1 MKAGEIMI
9 IDSHTH
15 LTFRQSES
23 LDSELQRLIGA
34 MERTHVDKAC
44 IMLRMEEQER
54 HFFWTEDDIVN
65 SADAMAEA
73 VVKYPDKFYTLLWMH
88 PVLSKEFN
96 IKIVEKYMVNGP
108 LDGVKLS
115 IQMNARDKRLE
126 PLADYLQAYNIPV
139 LFHSW
144 YKTVNKYQYESD
156 PADIADLAARFP
168 KLRILI
174 AHVTG
179 CKKRGVQD
187 IKKHENVLIDTSGS
201 QPEDGYLEYAI
212 NHLGEDRVVFG
223 SDYPGREIA
232 TQLGR
237 IYSLDMSASTREKI
251 FYKNAISF
259 FTKGGE
265 CK

>member
-1 MKAGEIMI
+1 MI

-15 LTFRQSES
+15 LTLRQSVPF
-23 LDSELQRLIGA
+23 DSEVQRLIKA
-34 MERTHVDKAC
+34 MERTHIDKSC
-44 IMLRMEEQER
+44 IMVRTENQER
-54 HFFWTEDDIVN
+54 LFLWTEEDIIN
-65 SADAMAEA
+65 STEAMAEA
-73 VVKYPDKFYTLLWMH
+73 VAKYPDKFYTLLCMH
-88 PVLSKEFN
+88 PALSLDFN
-96 IKIVEKYMVNGP
+96 IKIVEQYIVNGP

-126 PLADYLQAYNIPV
+126 PFADYLQAYNIPV

-156 PADIADLAARFP
+156 PADIADLAKRFP
-168 KLRILI
+168 KLRILM

-187 IKKHENVLIDTSGS
+187 IKKHENILIDTSGS

-223 SDYPGREIA
+223 SDYPGREVA

-237 IYSLDMSASTREKI
+237 IYSLDISESIREKI
-251 FYKNAISF
+251 LYKNAISF
-259 FTKGGE
+259 FKKGGE
-265 CK
+265 LK